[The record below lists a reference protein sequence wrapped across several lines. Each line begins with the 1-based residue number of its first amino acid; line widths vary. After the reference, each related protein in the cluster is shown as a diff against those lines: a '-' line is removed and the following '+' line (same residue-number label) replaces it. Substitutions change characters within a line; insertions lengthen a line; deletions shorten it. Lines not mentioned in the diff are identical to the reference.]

1 MLWFGNAVILLN
13 SSLLQL
19 IPAVELNSEGIAVKC
34 ENMEESAEEVK
45 TLQSDAIQGYCK
57 FSYAHLPYMVGL
69 TLILFFS
76 LPHLLCMFTVEIC
89 NNNTSN

>member
-57 FSYAHLPYMVGL
+57 FSYAHLHGWFDTDFVLFTL
-69 TLILFFS
+69 TSS
-76 LPHLLCMFTVEIC
+76 LYVHSRNLQQ
-89 NNNTSN
+89 